1 MPFIRPTLAELI
13 DRVFTDLASRL
24 PGVSTTLLR
33 RSLAGALARAE
44 AGAVHSLYGYLDYIA
59 RQALP
64 DTAEDE
70 FLLRWAAIW
79 LPDGRKPA
87 TFATGTN
94 AVQVTGT
101 PGKGMPAG
109 TVFQRSDGV
118 LFTTTQEILLGGTTA
133 TVSVKANAAGA
144 AGNTV
149 PGVALGLLQPV
160 EGFSS
165 SAVVVAP
172 GIIGGVDQET
182 PQALQARLI
191 RRIQQPPQGGSE
203 SDYVAWALEVPGVTR
218 AKVYPMQ
225 LGLGTVT
232 VIIWNDDVSTG
243 FIPDPAVVAAAK
255 AHIEEKA
262 PVTADVTV
270 VAPTSYLVNMSIA
283 LSPDNL
289 STRAAVT
296 AELGDL
302 FLRDSEPGGTI
313 PISKI
318 REAVS
323 ISSGVLDSQVLVPT
337 TNIVAPA
344 GALPRLGA
352 ITWSAL

>member
-1 MPFIRPTLAELI
+1 MPFNRPTLAELI

-44 AGAVHSLYGYLDYIA
+44 AGAVHSLYGYLDFIA

-79 LPDGRKPA
+79 LPDGRKSA
-87 TFATGTN
+87 TYAAGDM
-94 AVQVTGT
+94 AVQVSGT
-101 PGKGMPAG
+101 LGATMPAG
-109 TVFQRSDGV
+109 TILQRADGV
-118 LFTTTQEILLGGTTA
+118 QFETTVGVELGSA
-133 TVSVKANAAGA
+133 PAPVSVRALVAGA
-144 AGNTV
+144 ASNTK
-149 PGVALGLLQPV
+149 PGIALGLLQPV
-160 EGFSS
+160 EGFASN
-165 SAVVVAP
+165 ALVITP

-203 SDYVAWALEVPGVTR
+203 ADYVTWALEVPGVTR

-225 LGLGTVT
+225 LGPGTVT
-232 VIIWNDDVSTG
+232 VLIWNDDADSG

-255 AHIEEKA
+255 AHIEAKR
-262 PVTADVTV
+262 PVTAEVTTA
-270 VAPTSYLVNMSIA
+270 APTSYPVPLSIA
-283 LSPDNL
+283 LLPNTL
-289 STRAAVT
+289 AIQTAAT
-296 AELGDL
+296 AELADL
-302 FLRDSEPGGTI
+302 FLRESEPGGTI
-313 PISKI
+313 LLSKL

-323 ISSGVLDSQVLVPT
+323 IAAGVVDSRIISPT
-337 TNIVAPA
+337 ANVVAPV
-344 GALPRLGA
+344 GMLPNLGA
-352 ITWSAL
+352 ITWSSV